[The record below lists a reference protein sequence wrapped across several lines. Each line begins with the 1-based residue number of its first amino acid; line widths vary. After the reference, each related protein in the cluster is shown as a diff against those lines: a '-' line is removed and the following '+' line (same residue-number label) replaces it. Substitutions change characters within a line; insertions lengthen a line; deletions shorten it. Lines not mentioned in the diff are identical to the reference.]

1 MNALR
6 RNSGFS
12 LVEVMCAILILGLSP
27 VLLSYVIYLRD
38 GSTYMAKAKYRVE
51 NGKALIT
58 LMNGTLIA
66 VDLAAIDT
74 ARTAS
79 TNKAGLDAD
88 GVLPSVGSNTVITDA
103 PTRPTLRSIAK
114 GSGALS
120 TPKANSTGGARSS
133 PAAAEHRDREP
144 EFSDDAVRRA
154 FGKIFENVNLFEY
167 RIVQGATPDAVR
179 ILMTTDNEKD
189 IFNALTASAKV
200 MAELNDLGKTSAAR
214 LELFLSTTSGAA
226 AGRFS
231 ITLEAARTLAQGK
244 VSVEQFFVDQVIF

>member
-1 MNALR
+1 MKRFLCVL
-6 RNSGFS
+6 
-12 LVEVMCAILILGLSP
+12 LVLGLSP
-27 VLLSYVIYLRD
+27 LLLSYVIYLKD
-38 GSTYMAKAKYRVE
+38 GSTYMAKTNYRVE

-79 TNKAGLDAD
+79 ANKAGLDAD
-88 GVLPSVGSNTVITDA
+88 GVLPSVGSSTVISDA
-103 PTRPTLRSIAK
+103 PARPTLSSIAK

-120 TPKANSTGGARSS
+120 APKANSTGAPRSS
-133 PAAAEHRDREP
+133 PAAAEHKDREP
-144 EFSDDAVRRA
+144 EFSDDSVRRA

-167 RIVQGATPDAVR
+167 RIVQGTAPDAVR

-200 MAELNDLGKTSAAR
+200 MAELNDLGKTNAAR
-214 LELFLSTTSGAA
+214 LELFMTTTSGAA

-231 ITLEAARTLAQGK
+231 ITLEAARNLAQGK